1 MIQNLTCRVL
11 FLKILFQAYKLF
23 IQIPVDFIRFFFNV
37 RFSNRKSQSHQKLLK
52 KDHSFYNTVSLKK
65 LHSFY
70 ESQLTWHCKQYVP
83 AIQLKSFLF
92 LQIFQIT
99 YFCLVSE
106 ITFAQHNFLMPK
118 NRILDVL
125 KAARCSGLT

>member
-52 KDHSFYNTVSLKK
+52 KITHFT
-65 LHSFY
+65 
-70 ESQLTWHCKQYVP
+70 
-83 AIQLKSFLF
+83 IQFRSK
-92 LQIFQIT
+92 
-99 YFCLVSE
+99 
-106 ITFAQHNFLMPK
+106 NFLTHFT
-118 NRILDVL
+118 NLSSLDIVNNML
-125 KAARCSGLT
+125 PQYN